1 MHALVIERPGSIA
14 LRDVPPPEPAPG
26 ECVVRVRTAGICGT
40 DLQML
45 QGYADFQGIPGHEF
59 AGVVESVGSSADRS
73 WIGKRVVGEINIGCG
88 TCAWCA
94 RGVREHCTN
103 RTVLGIRGRNGA
115 FAELL
120 TLPVVN
126 LHELPAAIDDRS
138 AAFVEPVAACCRILE
153 QVAIDS
159 RTHVAV
165 LGDGRM
171 GLLAA
176 QVIRTATAHVMV
188 FGRHDR
194 KLAIARE
201 LGLAGARRASGPD
214 RTGGFDIVVDATGRP
229 DGFQQALEQVRPRGI
244 IVMKSTFHGEATIAT
259 WPIVVNE
266 VTIVGSR
273 CGPFAPAI
281 DLLATG
287 AIRTAPL
294 VSRTAALADY
304 ESAFAD
310 ARQSLKVLFTP
321 AR

>member
-14 LRDVPPPEPAPG
+14 LHDVPAPEPSSG
-26 ECVVRVRTAGICGT
+26 ECLVRVRSAGICGT
-40 DLQML
+40 DLQLL
-45 QGYADFQGIPGHEF
+45 QGYADFEGIPGHEF
-59 AGVVESVGSSADRS
+59 AGIVESVGSSADGS

-94 RGVREHCTN
+94 SGVREHCTH

-120 TLPVVN
+120 TLPTVN
-126 LHELPAAIDDRS
+126 LHELPAALDDRS
-138 AAFVEPVAACCRILE
+138 AVFVEPVAACCRILE
-153 QVAIDS
+153 QVEIDP

-176 QVIRTATAHVMV
+176 QVIRTVTPHVTV
-188 FGRHDR
+188 FGRHER
-194 KLAIARE
+194 KLAVARE
-201 LGLAGARRASGPD
+201 LGLAGARRGSAPD
-214 RTGGFDIVVDATGRP
+214 RMGGFDVVVDATGRP
-229 DGFQQALEQVRPRGI
+229 EGFQQALEQVRPRGTV
-244 IVMKSTFHGEATIAT
+244 VMKSTFHGEAAIAS

-273 CGPFAPAI
+273 CGPFARAI
-281 DLLATG
+281 ELLASG

-294 VSRTAALADY
+294 VSRIAALADY

-321 AR
+321 A

>member
-1 MHALVIERPGSIA
+1 MQALVIARPGSIA
-14 LRDVPPPEPAPG
+14 LRDVPPPQLSAG
-26 ECVVRVRTAGICGT
+26 ECLVRVHAAGICGT
-40 DLQML
+40 DLQLL

-59 AGVVESVGSSADRS
+59 AGIVESVASGAEAS

-88 TCAWCA
+88 TCQWCA
-94 RGVREHCTN
+94 SGVREHCPN

-120 TLPVVN
+120 ALPAVN
-126 LHELPAAIDDRS
+126 LHEIPPGVDDRS
-138 AAFVEPVAACCRILE
+138 AVFVEPVAACCRILE
-153 QVAIDS
+153 QIDIGP
-159 RTHVAV
+159 RTQIAV

-176 QVIRTATAHVMV
+176 QVLRTATSHVKL

-201 LGLAGARRASGPD
+201 LDVEACRTEPAADLAGR
-214 RTGGFDIVVDATGRP
+214 FDVVVDVTGRP
-229 DGFQQALEQVRPRGI
+229 DGFQQAVEYVRPRGI
-244 IVMKSTFHGEATIAT
+244 VVMKSTFHGEAPVAS

-281 DLLATG
+281 GLIASG
-287 AIRTAPL
+287 AVSTAPL
-294 VSRTAALADY
+294 VSNIAVLADY

-310 ARQSLKVLFTP
+310 ARRSLKVLFTP
-321 AR
+321 P